1 MPLIIGFVVS
11 RTLAE
16 PTFVLMERF
25 NPEFFELSDRQKVEG
40 AHEVHVHELRL
51 RMGSAIGRAPP
62 LDGELQALACAFD
75 AVRKV
80 GFGWVQRVLAKPT
93 VAKFCCSKELLH
105 SGVYSVNW
113 LVTVSQAVKVM
124 RPLSCFNGL

>member
-1 MPLIIGFVVS
+1 MVCVCAAVLIIVPLIIGFVVS

-51 RMGSAIGRAPP
+51 RMSSAIGRAPP
-62 LDGELQALACAFD
+62 LDGE
-75 AVRKV
+75 
-80 GFGWVQRVLAKPT
+80 P
-93 VAKFCCSKELLH
+93 
-105 SGVYSVNW
+105 
-113 LVTVSQAVKVM
+113 QAVVL
-124 RPLSCFNGL
+124 RSWCCEGSETQLRSCS